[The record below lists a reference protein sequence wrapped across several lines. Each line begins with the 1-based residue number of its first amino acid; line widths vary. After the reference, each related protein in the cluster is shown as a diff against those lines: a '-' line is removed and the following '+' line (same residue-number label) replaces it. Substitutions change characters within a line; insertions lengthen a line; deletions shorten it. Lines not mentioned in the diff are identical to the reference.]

1 MEPTTLERHREASRN
16 EPCGMKIDG
25 VWLRI
30 TGNLA
35 VGSLATGAD

>member
-1 MEPTTLERHREASRN
+1 MGAKLTRQNRRVKHYGRAS
-16 EPCGMKIDG
+16 IDG

-35 VGSLATGAD
+35 VGSLATEAD